1 VAGRSIRSS
10 SRGGLKRA
18 RRAPITQDVL
28 TELRADLLRL
38 VDASKPYQQNA
49 WSWRIIAPAFLR
61 SQGAWAVAEFRF
73 RHWTRTLPRPLRL
86 LLLPVTT
93 ITYKLIEILCGI
105 SIAPDA
111 QIGPGFYIVHYSCIF
126 VGPIVAG
133 PNLSI
138 SQGVT
143 IGIEK
148 GGFPTLGEHVYLA
161 PGVQV
166 FGPITMGDRSAAGAN
181 AVVNRDVP
189 AEVTVAGVPAKPIGR
204 RTPSVPLR
212 EAA

>member
-1 VAGRSIRSS
+1 MLVLNDL
-10 SRGGLKRA
+10 RG
-18 RRAPITQDVL
+18 
-28 TELRADLLRL
+28 DLLRL
-38 VDASKPYQQNA
+38 VDPSKPYEQNA
-49 WSWRIIAPAFLR
+49 WSTRRIVSAFLR

-73 RHWTRTLPRPLRL
+73 RRWARTLPTPWRL
-86 LLLPVTT
+86 LLVPVTA
-93 ITYKLIEILCGI
+93 ITYKLIEILAGI
-105 SIAPDA
+105 SIATDA
-111 QIGPGFYIVHYSCIF
+111 DIGPGFYIVHYSCIF

-148 GGFPTLGEHVYLA
+148 GALPTLGEHVYLA

-189 AEVTVAGVPAKPIGR
+189 AEVTVAGVPARPVGQRTAAVAHGR
-204 RTPSVPLR
+204 
-212 EAA
+212 

>member
-1 VAGRSIRSS
+1 MPTSCDSS
-10 SRGGLKRA
+10 TRPSRIGQNTWRTRA
-18 RRAPITQDVL
+18 IV
-28 TELRADLLRL
+28 
-38 VDASKPYQQNA
+38 
-49 WSWRIIAPAFLR
+49 PAFLR

-73 RHWTRTLPRPLRL
+73 RRWTRTLPRPARL
-86 LLLPVTT
+86 ACLPLTA
-93 ITYKLIEILCGI
+93 ITYKAIEILTNI
-105 SIAPDA
+105 SIAPGA
-111 QIGPGFYIVHYSCIF
+111 QIGPGFFIVHYSGIF

-133 PNLSI
+133 PNLTI

-148 GGFPTLGEHVYLA
+148 GALPTLGEHVYLA

-166 FGPITMGDRSAAGAN
+166 FGPISMGDRSSAGAN

-189 AEVTVAGVPAKPIGR
+189 AEVTVAGVPARPIGR
-204 RTPSVPLR
+204 RTPALALR

>member
-1 VAGRSIRSS
+1 
-10 SRGGLKRA
+10 
-18 RRAPITQDVL
+18 VL
-28 TELRADLLRL
+28 TDLRADLLRL
-38 VDASKPYQQNA
+38 VDPSKPYQENT
-49 WSWRIIAPAFLR
+49 WSTRRIVPSFLR

-73 RHWTRTLPRPLRL
+73 RRWARSLPLPARL
-86 LLLPVTT
+86 VLLPVTT
-93 ITYKLIEILCGI
+93 ISYKTIEILTGI
-105 SIAPDA
+105 SIAPTA
-111 QIGPGFYIVHYSCIF
+111 QIGPGFFIVHYSCIF

-148 GGFPTLGEHVYLA
+148 GALPTLGEHVYLA

-189 AEVTVAGVPAKPIGR
+189 AEVTVAGVPARPVGR
-204 RTPSVPLR
+204 RTPAIPLR
-212 EAA
+212 DAA

>member
-1 VAGRSIRSS
+1 MCRRS
-10 SRGGLKRA
+10 RA
-18 RRAPITQDVL
+18 DDIGVL
-28 TELRADLLRL
+28 TDLRADLLRL
-38 VDASKPYQQNA
+38 VDPSKPYADNR
-49 WSWRIIAPAFLR
+49 WNTRTIVGAFLR

-73 RHWTRTLPRPLRL
+73 RHWTRTLSRPARMALS
-86 LLLPVTT
+86 PVTFF
-93 ITYKLIEILCGI
+93 TYKLIEILAGI
-105 SIAPDA
+105 SIDAKA
-111 QIGPGFYIVHYSCIF
+111 QIGPGFFIVHYSCIF

-148 GGFPTLGEHVYLA
+148 GALPTLGEHVYLA

-166 FGPITMGDRSAAGAN
+166 FGPVTMGDRSAAGAN

-189 AEVTVAGVPAKPIGR
+189 AEVTVAGVPARPVGQ
-204 RTPSVPLR
+204 RTPTVALR

>member
-1 VAGRSIRSS
+1 M
-10 SRGGLKRA
+10 
-18 RRAPITQDVL
+18 L
-28 TELRADLLRL
+28 TDLRADLLRL
-38 VDASKPYQQNA
+38 VDPSKPYQENT
-49 WSWRIIAPAFLR
+49 WSTRTIVPALLR

-73 RHWTRTLPRPLRL
+73 RRWTRTLPLPARL
-86 LLLPVTT
+86 LLLPLTM
-93 ITYKLIEILCGI
+93 ITYKMIEILAGI
-105 SIAPDA
+105 SIASGA

-148 GGFPTLGEHVYLA
+148 GGLPTLGEHVYLA

-189 AEVTVAGVPAKPIGR
+189 AEVTVAGVPPKPVGR
-204 RTPSVPLR
+204 RTPTIALR

>member
-1 VAGRSIRSS
+1 M
-10 SRGGLKRA
+10 
-18 RRAPITQDVL
+18 L
-28 TELRADLLRL
+28 TDLRADLLRL
-38 VDASKPYQQNA
+38 VDPSKPYEQNA
-49 WSWRIIAPAFLR
+49 WRTRAILPAFLK

-73 RHWTRTLPRPLRL
+73 RRWARALPLPARLAFMPL
-86 LLLPVTT
+86 TAMS
-93 ITYKLIEILCGI
+93 YKAIEILAGI
-105 SIAPDA
+105 SIATGA
-111 QIGPGFYIVHYSCIF
+111 EIGPGFFIVHYSCIF

-148 GGFPTLGEHVYLA
+148 GALPTLGAHVYLA

-166 FGPITMGDRSAAGAN
+166 FGPVTMGDRSSAGAN

-189 AEVTVAGVPAKPIGR
+189 AEVTVAGVPARPIGH
-204 RTPSVPLR
+204 RTASRPLQ

>member
-1 VAGRSIRSS
+1 VRR
-10 SRGGLKRA
+10 LKRTA
-18 RRAPITQDVL
+18 SAPMTVNVL
-28 TELRADLLRL
+28 SDLRADLLRL
-38 VDASKPYQQNA
+38 VDPSKPYQENT
-49 WSWRIIAPAFLR
+49 WSTRTIVPALLR

-86 LLLPVTT
+86 ALLPVTM
-93 ITYKLIEILCGI
+93 ITYKMIEILCGI
-105 SIAPDA
+105 SIATGA
-111 QIGPGFYIVHYSCIF
+111 QIGPGFFIVHYSCIF

-148 GGFPTLGEHVYLA
+148 GGLPTMGEHVYLA

-189 AEVTVAGVPAKPIGR
+189 AEVTVAGVPARPIGH
-204 RTPSVPLR
+204 RTPAIPLR
-212 EAA
+212 AAA